1 LTPTIDFYF
10 DFISPYGYLGAVG
23 AAGVAARTGR
33 SLRWRPMLLGISV
46 LKVMGLKAAPD
57 IPLKGDYAA
66 RDWPRCARLMGI
78 PHAPD
83 APVRFA
89 SLTAMRAFHWLD
101 QSDPSLAARFGQTI
115 FHAHWGEG
123 RDMSDLQAVS
133 DEACLLGVDPDAL
146 STAVASADVKDG
158 LRTAVEH
165 SLSLGVFGCPS
176 FVVDG
181 ELFWGADRLDQVER
195 WIVSGGW

>member
-1 LTPTIDFYF
+1 MPAIDFYF

-33 SLRWRPMLLGISV
+33 RLRWRPMLLGISV

-66 RDWPRCARLMGI
+66 HDWPRCARLMEI

-101 QSDPSLAARFGQTI
+101 RSDPDLAADFGQAI
-115 FHAHWGEG
+115 FRAHWGEG
-123 RDMSDLQAVS
+123 RDMSSLQAICE
-133 DEACLLGVDPDAL
+133 EACGLGVDPDAL
-146 STAVASADVKDG
+146 SAAVSGMEVKEG
-158 LRTAVEH
+158 LRAAVEE
-165 SLSLGVFGCPS
+165 SLALGVFGCPS
-176 FVVDG
+176 FIVDG